1 MKMKPHCTVL
11 SNHRAQNKRAKLHEW
26 MRTQGFKI
34 FCFHHTQ
41 PTLHGPVKTGFQLTS
56 IGPIGSFCVYNK
68 MKAARLAQY
77 EQSV

>member
-1 MKMKPHCTVL
+1 MELGRGHEY
-11 SNHRAQNKRAKLHEW
+11 HRVKKKRAKLHEW

-56 IGPIGSFCVYNK
+56 IGPISSFCVYN
-68 MKAARLAQY
+68 MTKAARLAQF